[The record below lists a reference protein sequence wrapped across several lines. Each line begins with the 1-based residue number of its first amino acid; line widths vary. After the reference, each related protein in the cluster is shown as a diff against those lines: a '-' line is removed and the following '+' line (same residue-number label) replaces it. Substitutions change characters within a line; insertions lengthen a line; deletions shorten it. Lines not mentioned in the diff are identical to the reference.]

1 MDFETHIRSN
11 KHNLS
16 TKLFNFFSAFNKEG
30 ENKEVKQMRRMS
42 IDILMGQMK
51 AIASSALS
59 LTLSLY

>member
-1 MDFETHIRSN
+1 MDFETHIQSN
-11 KHNLS
+11 GHNLS
-16 TKLFNFFSAFNKEG
+16 TKLFHFFSAFNKEG
-30 ENKEVKQMRRMS
+30 ENKEVKQMRGMS